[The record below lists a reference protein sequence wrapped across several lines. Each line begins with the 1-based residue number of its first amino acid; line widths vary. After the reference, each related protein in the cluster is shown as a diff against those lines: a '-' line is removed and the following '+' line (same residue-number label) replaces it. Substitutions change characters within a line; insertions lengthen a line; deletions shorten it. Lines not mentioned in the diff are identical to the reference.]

1 MVIVGAAWAS
11 RAALGSLLRR
21 RCKILV
27 VNIRAPAGWMM
38 VFVGNWTGA
47 SSDGAFGSRRVTFAP
62 VSTSAVVRISGGLVQ
77 PDSEKI
83 VLAKLSLTSYSHIC

>member
-1 MVIVGAAWAS
+1 MIVGASWAS

-21 RCKILV
+21 RLKVLV
-27 VNIRAPAGWMM
+27 VNMRPPAGWIM
-38 VFVGNWTGA
+38 VLVGNWIVA
-47 SSDGAFGSRRVTFAP
+47 ASDGASGSRRVTFAP